1 MVQRRRFASEFEHVA
16 EHIEQMWEQMTSHSG
31 GTGKPRFAPPVIE
44 PPTDV
49 YQTEHEI
56 VVLMEIAG
64 MREQEVDIHLEG
76 RLMRVRGEKRDRRS
90 HQPGRVYNEMEIPYG
105 PFARTILLP
114 VPVDAERVSVKYD
127 DGLLQITLPKRARE
141 PQRRVRITVR

>member
-1 MVQRRRFASEFEHVA
+1 
-16 EHIEQMWEQMTSHSG
+16 
-31 GTGKPRFAPPVIE
+31 
-44 PPTDV
+44 
-49 YQTEHEI
+49 
-56 VVLMEIAG
+56 MEIAG